1 MNVNYLCLRELD
13 SQGLFE
19 NNDHRNRFN
28 ELLSCYC
35 EYPFFTKGL
44 CKCMYLSS
52 WDDEHFIVMLDIL
65 NDMTLGRSRDV
76 EEMKDN
82 GKVLEYSAEGYD
94 REVFRLSGAFLNN
107 EPYDIPQIPIA
118 EEGLHIINQALKA
131 AAIIDRV
138 FDTKKA

>member
-1 MNVNYLCLRELD
+1 
-13 SQGLFE
+13 
-19 NNDHRNRFN
+19 
-28 ELLSCYC
+28 
-35 EYPFFTKGL
+35 
-44 CKCMYLSS
+44 
-52 WDDEHFIVMLDIL
+52 
-65 NDMTLGRSRDV
+65 MTLGRSRDV